1 MGPTVSWL
9 AARLLEAGY
18 DVTTAR
24 DCHKKLVVQEG
35 IVSETVLTDIPTAL
49 FGVDYLRSV
58 GIKGLG
64 LQCRLVQMF
73 HDLYFARFGVRAP
86 PPALPTRAL
95 HASGSHN
102 DTVFPS
108 ITGQAAQ
115 AYHALLTTLNIS
127 QCTDSLNLSTARNHA
142 LHAAA
147 PVVPA
152 PTHTITPTGTPT
164 VIATTTA
171 NTATT
176 AAASIVTP
184 PSASTQAL
192 NAFHSLLEFLP
203 SGQCTDA
210 LVAMGTKSN
219 DAVIELGSKRRRE
232 EE

>member
-1 MGPTVSWL
+1 MSWL

-24 DCHKKLVVQEG
+24 DCHQKLVVQEG
-35 IVSETVLTDIPTAL
+35 IISETVLTEIPSAL

-58 GIKGLG
+58 DIKGLG
-64 LQCRLVQMF
+64 LQCRLVQVF

-95 HASGSHN
+95 HTSGSQN
-102 DTVFPS
+102 DTFFPS
-108 ITGQAAQ
+108 ITEQASQ
-115 AYHALLTTLNIS
+115 AYHALLTTLNVS
-127 QCTDSLNLSTARNHA
+127 QCTESLNLSTARSHA

-152 PTHTITPTGTPT
+152 PSHTSTPNGTAPPT
-164 VIATTTA
+164 AIAATTA
-171 NTATT
+171 NTPTT
-176 AAASIVTP
+176 AATSVVTP
-184 PSASTQAL
+184 PSTSAQAL

-232 EE
+232 E